1 MDPILKYWPIFWSI
15 ANVLALWATWS
26 FKRALPSHADVKAV
40 ADSVDALEESVDDNI
55 DEIKVRVSE
64 QATTIARLEEAVKR
78 APTHT
83 DIKEL
88 SKRIEE
94 LHGDLKEVVGGLSGI
109 RRAVDLMNEYLL
121 NNNGGR

>member
-1 MDPILKYWPIFWSI
+1 METVLKYWPLILFGL
-15 ANVLALWATWS
+15 NVVALWGSWS
-26 FKRALPSHADVKAV
+26 VTRGIPSHANVQAV
-40 ADSVDALEESVDDNI
+40 AASVIALKTNI
-55 DEIKVRVSE
+55 EGRMTE
-64 QATTIARLEEAVKR
+64 QDKTIARLDEAVKH

-94 LHGDLKEVVGGLSGI
+94 LHGDLKEVVGSLTGI

-121 NNNGGR
+121 NKGER